1 MKRLVQISFDTL
13 LLSIIPIVIWN
24 ALGLILSKD
33 LVVTFSITYPIQFL
47 FSIFYY
53 IFAVG
58 PNITAEKKKDKNIV
72 YSNIFLGILVGTLIL
87 LILIFKCNIFLLI
100 MNVNVS
106 VFRIFTIYSLF
117 NIFYSY
123 VLKLV
128 LEKLYYEKENKIANL
143 ISILFNIVNLILVV
157 VLAIIT
163 KSQYITSIITL
174 ITMGFL
180 LLIILFLNIKKF
192 KINILLLDNIKNSSI
207 GIVENISMFIIYFF
221 GHINSYSFGMEYIL
235 ASTFVGIVSDTQWD
249 MIYAIQTAVHIDVSK
264 EKFSERYGQEFSYD
278 KYKKEMSD
286 LFHANAAGGKL
297 PKKPGLQELLEY
309 LRREN
314 IKTAVASSTRRE
326 LVTRELKEGGLL
338 SYFDEIVCGDMVKR
352 SKPEPDIYLEAC
364 RRLQER
370 SEDCYAIED
379 SYNGIRS
386 AKRAGMHP
394 IMVPD
399 QAAPTEEMEELAD
412 CILTSLY
419 EVQQY
424 IDKNNKKI
432 EKRC

>member
-58 PNITAEKKKDKNIV
+58 SNITAEKKKDKNIV

-87 LILIFKCNIFLLI
+87 LILIFKCNSFLLI
-100 MNVNVS
+100 MNVDVS

-174 ITMGFL
+174 ITMGIL
-180 LLIILFLNIKKF
+180 LLIILLLNIKKF
-192 KINILLLDNIKNSSI
+192 KINISLLDNIKNSSI

-221 GHINSYSFGMEYIL
+221 GHINSYSFGME
-235 ASTFVGIVSDTQWD
+235 
-249 MIYAIQTAVHIDVSK
+249 
-264 EKFSERYGQEFSYD
+264 
-278 KYKKEMSD
+278 
-286 LFHANAAGGKL
+286 
-297 PKKPGLQELLEY
+297 
-309 LRREN
+309 
-314 IKTAVASSTRRE
+314 
-326 LVTRELKEGGLL
+326 
-338 SYFDEIVCGDMVKR
+338 
-352 SKPEPDIYLEAC
+352 
-364 RRLQER
+364 
-370 SEDCYAIED
+370 
-379 SYNGIRS
+379 
-386 AKRAGMHP
+386 
-394 IMVPD
+394 
-399 QAAPTEEMEELAD
+399 
-412 CILTSLY
+412 
-419 EVQQY
+419 
-424 IDKNNKKI
+424 
-432 EKRC
+432 

>member
-72 YSNIFLGILVGTLIL
+72 YSNIFLGILIGILVL
-87 LILIFKCNIFLLI
+87 LILIFKCNNFLLI
-100 MNVNVS
+100 MNVDVS

-180 LLIILFLNIKKF
+180 LFIILFLNIKKF
-192 KINILLLDNIKNSSI
+192 KINISLLDNIKNSSI

-221 GHINSYSFGMEYIL
+221 WTY
-235 ASTFVGIVSDTQWD
+235 
-249 MIYAIQTAVHIDVSK
+249 
-264 EKFSERYGQEFSYD
+264 
-278 KYKKEMSD
+278 
-286 LFHANAAGGKL
+286 
-297 PKKPGLQELLEY
+297 
-309 LRREN
+309 
-314 IKTAVASSTRRE
+314 
-326 LVTRELKEGGLL
+326 
-338 SYFDEIVCGDMVKR
+338 
-352 SKPEPDIYLEAC
+352 
-364 RRLQER
+364 
-370 SEDCYAIED
+370 
-379 SYNGIRS
+379 
-386 AKRAGMHP
+386 
-394 IMVPD
+394 
-399 QAAPTEEMEELAD
+399 
-412 CILTSLY
+412 
-419 EVQQY
+419 
-424 IDKNNKKI
+424 
-432 EKRC
+432 

>member
-72 YSNIFLGILVGTLIL
+72 YSNIFLGILIGTLIL
-87 LILIFKCNIFLLI
+87 LILIFKCNSFLLI
-100 MNVNVS
+100 MNVDIS

-143 ISILFNIVNLILVV
+143 ISILFNIVNLLLVV
-157 VLAIIT
+157 ILAIIT

-174 ITMGFL
+174 ITMGIL
-180 LLIILFLNIKKF
+180 LLIILLLNIKKF
-192 KINILLLDNIKNSSI
+192 KINISLLDNIKNSSI

-264 EKFSERYGQEFSYD
+264 EKFSFKEHLKNG
-278 KYKKEMSD
+278 YK
-286 LFHANAAGGKL
+286 LAAIL
-297 PKKPGLQELLEY
+297 IL
-309 LRREN
+309 
-314 IKTAVASSTRRE
+314 SS
-326 LVTRELKEGGLL
+326 
-338 SYFDEIVCGDMVKR
+338 IIM
-352 SKPEPDIYLEAC
+352 
-364 RRLQER
+364 
-370 SEDCYAIED
+370 
-379 SYNGIRS
+379 YNGICF
-386 AKRAGMHP
+386 
-394 IMVPD
+394 I
-399 QAAPTEEMEELAD
+399 
-412 CILTSLY
+412 
-419 EVQQY
+419 
-424 IDKNNKKI
+424 
-432 EKRC
+432 

>member
-58 PNITAEKKKDKNIV
+58 SNITAEKKKDKNIV
-72 YSNIFLGILVGTLIL
+72 YSNIFLGILIGILVL
-87 LILIFKCNIFLLI
+87 LILIFKCNSFLLI
-100 MNVNVS
+100 MNVDVS

-143 ISILFNIVNLILVV
+143 ISILFNIVNLLLVV
-157 VLAIIT
+157 ILAIIT

-174 ITMGFL
+174 ITMGIL
-180 LLIILFLNIKKF
+180 LLIILLLNIKKF
-192 KINILLLDNIKNSSI
+192 KINISLLDNIKNSSI

-264 EKFSERYGQEFSYD
+264 EKFSFKEHLKNG
-278 KYKKEMSD
+278 YKLAIS
-286 LFHANAAGGKL
+286 LIL
-297 PKKPGLQELLEY
+297 
-309 LRREN
+309 
-314 IKTAVASSTRRE
+314 SSIIMAFV
-326 LVTRELKEGGLL
+326 L
-338 SYFDEIVCGDMVKR
+338 Y
-352 SKPEPDIYLEAC
+352 
-364 RRLQER
+364 RL
-370 SEDCYAIED
+370 YYHIF
-379 SYNGIRS
+379 
-386 AKRAGMHP
+386 
-394 IMVPD
+394 
-399 QAAPTEEMEELAD
+399 
-412 CILTSLY
+412 
-419 EVQQY
+419 
-424 IDKNNKKI
+424 
-432 EKRC
+432 

>member
-87 LILIFKCNIFLLI
+87 LILIFKCNSFLLI

-157 VLAIIT
+157 VIIT

-180 LLIILFLNIKKF
+180 LIFYYSTIL
-192 KINILLLDNIKNSSI
+192 KIVPL
-207 GIVENISMFIIYFF
+207 
-221 GHINSYSFGMEYIL
+221 
-235 ASTFVGIVSDTQWD
+235 
-249 MIYAIQTAVHIDVSK
+249 
-264 EKFSERYGQEFSYD
+264 
-278 KYKKEMSD
+278 
-286 LFHANAAGGKL
+286 
-297 PKKPGLQELLEY
+297 EL
-309 LRREN
+309 
-314 IKTAVASSTRRE
+314 
-326 LVTRELKEGGLL
+326 
-338 SYFDEIVCGDMVKR
+338 
-352 SKPEPDIYLEAC
+352 
-364 RRLQER
+364 
-370 SEDCYAIED
+370 
-379 SYNGIRS
+379 
-386 AKRAGMHP
+386 
-394 IMVPD
+394 
-399 QAAPTEEMEELAD
+399 
-412 CILTSLY
+412 
-419 EVQQY
+419 
-424 IDKNNKKI
+424 
-432 EKRC
+432 

>member
-72 YSNIFLGILVGTLIL
+72 YSNIFLGILIGILVL
-87 LILIFKCNIFLLI
+87 LILICNSFLLI
-100 MNVNVS
+100 MNVDVS

-143 ISILFNIVNLILVV
+143 ISILFNIVNLLLVV
-157 VLAIIT
+157 ILAIIT

-174 ITMGFL
+174 ITMGIL
-180 LLIILFLNIKKF
+180 LLIILLLNIKKF
-192 KINILLLDNIKNSSI
+192 KINISLLDNIKNSSI

-264 EKFSERYGQEFSYD
+264 EKFSFKEHLKNG
-278 KYKKEMSD
+278 YKLAIS
-286 LFHANAAGGKL
+286 LIL
-297 PKKPGLQELLEY
+297 
-309 LRREN
+309 
-314 IKTAVASSTRRE
+314 SSIIMAFVLYR
-326 LVTRELKEGGLL
+326 L
-338 SYFDEIVCGDMVKR
+338 YN
-352 SKPEPDIYLEAC
+352 PDIMIFLIYFFVQIVFMLVFPIISIRQHYLQIKSKETNTRPTLHSGIAKTLRTLC
-364 RRLQER
+364 SFIHNPFCTYIGQVVEMIYNYLYTKIVSRNI
-370 SEDCYAIED
+370 SE
-379 SYNGIRS
+379 IR
-386 AKRAGMHP
+386 
-394 IMVPD
+394 
-399 QAAPTEEMEELAD
+399 
-412 CILTSLY
+412 
-419 EVQQY
+419 
-424 IDKNNKKI
+424 
-432 EKRC
+432 

>member
-192 KINILLLDNIKNSSI
+192 KIEDIIIINNVTNKIVLNLPKSLLVLYPYKARHPNIIPLIKN
-207 GIVENISMFIIYFF
+207 
-221 GHINSYSFGMEYIL
+221 
-235 ASTFVGIVSDTQWD
+235 
-249 MIYAIQTAVHIDVSK
+249 IDIK
-264 EKFSERYGQEFSYD
+264 EFNE
-278 KYKKEMSD
+278 
-286 LFHANAAGGKL
+286 
-297 PKKPGLQELLEY
+297 
-309 LRREN
+309 
-314 IKTAVASSTRRE
+314 
-326 LVTRELKEGGLL
+326 
-338 SYFDEIVCGDMVKR
+338 
-352 SKPEPDIYLEAC
+352 
-364 RRLQER
+364 
-370 SEDCYAIED
+370 
-379 SYNGIRS
+379 
-386 AKRAGMHP
+386 
-394 IMVPD
+394 
-399 QAAPTEEMEELAD
+399 
-412 CILTSLY
+412 
-419 EVQQY
+419 
-424 IDKNNKKI
+424 
-432 EKRC
+432 

>member
-180 LLIILFLNIKKF
+180 LLIILF
-192 KINILLLDNIKNSSI
+192 
-207 GIVENISMFIIYFF
+207 
-221 GHINSYSFGMEYIL
+221 
-235 ASTFVGIVSDTQWD
+235 
-249 MIYAIQTAVHIDVSK
+249 
-264 EKFSERYGQEFSYD
+264 
-278 KYKKEMSD
+278 
-286 LFHANAAGGKL
+286 
-297 PKKPGLQELLEY
+297 
-309 LRREN
+309 
-314 IKTAVASSTRRE
+314 
-326 LVTRELKEGGLL
+326 
-338 SYFDEIVCGDMVKR
+338 
-352 SKPEPDIYLEAC
+352 
-364 RRLQER
+364 
-370 SEDCYAIED
+370 
-379 SYNGIRS
+379 
-386 AKRAGMHP
+386 
-394 IMVPD
+394 
-399 QAAPTEEMEELAD
+399 
-412 CILTSLY
+412 
-419 EVQQY
+419 
-424 IDKNNKKI
+424 
-432 EKRC
+432 

>member
-13 LLSIIPIVIWN
+13 LLSIIPIIIWN

-72 YSNIFLGILVGTLIL
+72 YSNIFLGILIGTLIL
-87 LILIFKCNIFLLI
+87 LILIFKCNSFLLI
-100 MNVNVS
+100 MNVDIS

-143 ISILFNIVNLILVV
+143 ISILFNIVNLLLVV
-157 VLAIIT
+157 ILAIIT

-174 ITMGFL
+174 ITMGIL
-180 LLIILFLNIKKF
+180 LLIILFSNIKKF
-192 KINILLLDNIKNSSI
+192 KINISLLNNIKNSSI

-264 EKFSERYGQEFSYD
+264 EKFSFKEHLKNG
-278 KYKKEMSD
+278 YK
-286 LFHANAAGGKL
+286 LAAIL
-297 PKKPGLQELLEY
+297 IL
-309 LRREN
+309 
-314 IKTAVASSTRRE
+314 SS
-326 LVTRELKEGGLL
+326 
-338 SYFDEIVCGDMVKR
+338 IIM
-352 SKPEPDIYLEAC
+352 
-364 RRLQER
+364 
-370 SEDCYAIED
+370 
-379 SYNGIRS
+379 YNGICF
-386 AKRAGMHP
+386 
-394 IMVPD
+394 I
-399 QAAPTEEMEELAD
+399 
-412 CILTSLY
+412 
-419 EVQQY
+419 
-424 IDKNNKKI
+424 
-432 EKRC
+432 

>member
-58 PNITAEKKKDKNIV
+58 SNITAEKKKDKNIV
-72 YSNIFLGILVGTLIL
+72 YSNIFLGILIGILVL
-87 LILIFKCNIFLLI
+87 LILIFKCNNFLLI
-100 MNVNVS
+100 MNVDVS

-174 ITMGFL
+174 ITMGIL
-180 LLIILFLNIKKF
+180 LLIILLLNIKKF
-192 KINILLLDNIKNSSI
+192 KINISLLDNIKNSSI

-264 EKFSERYGQEFSYD
+264 EKFSFKEHLKNG
-278 KYKKEMSD
+278 YKLAIS
-286 LFHANAAGGKL
+286 LIL
-297 PKKPGLQELLEY
+297 
-309 LRREN
+309 
-314 IKTAVASSTRRE
+314 SSIIMAFVLYR
-326 LVTRELKEGGLL
+326 L
-338 SYFDEIVCGDMVKR
+338 YN
-352 SKPEPDIYLEAC
+352 PDIMIFLIYFFVQIVFMLVFPIISIRQHYLQIKSKETNTRPTLHSGIAKILRTLC
-364 RRLQER
+364 SFIHNPFCTYIGQVVEMIYNYLYTKIVSRNI
-370 SEDCYAIED
+370 SE
-379 SYNGIRS
+379 IR
-386 AKRAGMHP
+386 
-394 IMVPD
+394 
-399 QAAPTEEMEELAD
+399 
-412 CILTSLY
+412 
-419 EVQQY
+419 
-424 IDKNNKKI
+424 
-432 EKRC
+432 

>member
-87 LILIFKCNIFLLI
+87 LILIFKCNSFLLI

-143 ISILFNIVNLILVV
+143 ISILFNFVNLILVV

-180 LLIILFLNIKKF
+180 LIFYYSTIL
-192 KINILLLDNIKNSSI
+192 KIVPL
-207 GIVENISMFIIYFF
+207 
-221 GHINSYSFGMEYIL
+221 
-235 ASTFVGIVSDTQWD
+235 
-249 MIYAIQTAVHIDVSK
+249 
-264 EKFSERYGQEFSYD
+264 
-278 KYKKEMSD
+278 
-286 LFHANAAGGKL
+286 
-297 PKKPGLQELLEY
+297 EL
-309 LRREN
+309 
-314 IKTAVASSTRRE
+314 
-326 LVTRELKEGGLL
+326 
-338 SYFDEIVCGDMVKR
+338 
-352 SKPEPDIYLEAC
+352 
-364 RRLQER
+364 
-370 SEDCYAIED
+370 
-379 SYNGIRS
+379 
-386 AKRAGMHP
+386 
-394 IMVPD
+394 
-399 QAAPTEEMEELAD
+399 
-412 CILTSLY
+412 
-419 EVQQY
+419 
-424 IDKNNKKI
+424 
-432 EKRC
+432 

>member
-13 LLSIIPIVIWN
+13 LLSIIPIIIWN

-72 YSNIFLGILVGTLIL
+72 YSNIFLGILIGTLIL
-87 LILIFKCNIFLLI
+87 LILIFKCNSFLLI
-100 MNVNVS
+100 MNVDIS

-123 VLKLV
+123 VLKLI

-143 ISILFNIVNLILVV
+143 ISILFNIVNLVLVV
-157 VLAIIT
+157 ILAIIT

-174 ITMGFL
+174 ITMGIL
-180 LLIILFLNIKKF
+180 LLIILLLNIKKF
-192 KINILLLDNIKNSSI
+192 KINISLLDNIKNSSI

-264 EKFSERYGQEFSYD
+264 ENFSFKEHLKNG
-278 KYKKEMSD
+278 YKLAILLILSSVIMSFA
-286 LFHANAAGGKL
+286 LYRLYN
-297 PKKPGLQELLEY
+297 
-309 LRREN
+309 
-314 IKTAVASSTRRE
+314 
-326 LVTRELKEGGLL
+326 
-338 SYFDEIVCGDMVKR
+338 
-352 SKPEPDIYLEAC
+352 PDITIFLIYFFVQIVFMLVFPIISIRQHYLQIKSKETNT
-364 RRLQER
+364 RPTLHLGK
-370 SEDCYAIED
+370 I
-379 SYNGIRS
+379 G
-386 AKRAGMHP
+386 RAH
-394 IMVPD
+394 V
-399 QAAPTEEMEELAD
+399 
-412 CILTSLY
+412 
-419 EVQQY
+419 
-424 IDKNNKKI
+424 
-432 EKRC
+432 

>member
-72 YSNIFLGILVGTLIL
+72 YSNIFLGILIGILVL
-87 LILIFKCNIFLLI
+87 LILIFKCNSFLLI
-100 MNVNVS
+100 MNVDVS

-117 NIFYSY
+117 NI
-123 VLKLV
+123 
-128 LEKLYYEKENKIANL
+128 
-143 ISILFNIVNLILVV
+143 VNLLLVV
-157 VLAIIT
+157 ILAIIT

-174 ITMGFL
+174 IIMGIL
-180 LLIILFLNIKKF
+180 LLIILLLNIKKF
-192 KINILLLDNIKNSSI
+192 KINISLLDNIKNSSI

-264 EKFSERYGQEFSYD
+264 EKFSFKEHLKNG
-278 KYKKEMSD
+278 YKLAIS
-286 LFHANAAGGKL
+286 LIL
-297 PKKPGLQELLEY
+297 
-309 LRREN
+309 
-314 IKTAVASSTRRE
+314 SSIIMAFVLYR
-326 LVTRELKEGGLL
+326 L
-338 SYFDEIVCGDMVKR
+338 YN
-352 SKPEPDIYLEAC
+352 PDIMIFLIYFFVQIVFMLVFPIISIRQHYLQIKSKETNTRPTLHSGIAKTLRTLC
-364 RRLQER
+364 SFIHNPFCTYIGQVVEMIYNYLYTKIASRNI
-370 SEDCYAIED
+370 SE
-379 SYNGIRS
+379 IR
-386 AKRAGMHP
+386 
-394 IMVPD
+394 
-399 QAAPTEEMEELAD
+399 
-412 CILTSLY
+412 
-419 EVQQY
+419 
-424 IDKNNKKI
+424 
-432 EKRC
+432 

>member
-72 YSNIFLGILVGTLIL
+72 YSNIFLGILIGILVL
-87 LILIFKCNIFLLI
+87 LILIFKCNSFLLI
-100 MNVNVS
+100 MNVDVS

-143 ISILFNIVNLILVV
+143 ISILFNIVNLLLVV
-157 VLAIIT
+157 ILAIIT

-174 ITMGFL
+174 ITMGIL
-180 LLIILFLNIKKF
+180 LLIILLLNIKKF
-192 KINILLLDNIKNSSI
+192 KINISLLDNIKNSSI

-264 EKFSERYGQEFSYD
+264 ENFY
-278 KYKKEMSD
+278 YK
-286 LFHANAAGGKL
+286 N
-297 PKKPGLQELLEY
+297 LL
-309 LRREN
+309 N
-314 IKTAVASSTRRE
+314 
-326 LVTRELKEGGLL
+326 
-338 SYFDEIVCGDMVKR
+338 F
-352 SKPEPDIYLEAC
+352 
-364 RRLQER
+364 
-370 SEDCYAIED
+370 
-379 SYNGIRS
+379 
-386 AKRAGMHP
+386 
-394 IMVPD
+394 
-399 QAAPTEEMEELAD
+399 
-412 CILTSLY
+412 
-419 EVQQY
+419 
-424 IDKNNKKI
+424 
-432 EKRC
+432 

>member
-72 YSNIFLGILVGTLIL
+72 YSNIFLGILIGILVL
-87 LILIFKCNIFLLI
+87 LILIFKCNSFLLI
-100 MNVNVS
+100 MNVDVS

-143 ISILFNIVNLILVV
+143 ISILFNIVNLLLVV
-157 VLAIIT
+157 ILAIIT

-174 ITMGFL
+174 ITMGIL
-180 LLIILFLNIKKF
+180 LLIILLLNIKKF
-192 KINILLLDNIKNSSI
+192 KINISLLDNIKNSSI

-264 EKFSERYGQEFSYD
+264 EKFSFKEHLKNG
-278 KYKKEMSD
+278 YK
-286 LFHANAAGGKL
+286 LAAIL
-297 PKKPGLQELLEY
+297 IL
-309 LRREN
+309 
-314 IKTAVASSTRRE
+314 SS
-326 LVTRELKEGGLL
+326 
-338 SYFDEIVCGDMVKR
+338 IIM
-352 SKPEPDIYLEAC
+352 
-364 RRLQER
+364 
-370 SEDCYAIED
+370 
-379 SYNGIRS
+379 YNGICF
-386 AKRAGMHP
+386 
-394 IMVPD
+394 I
-399 QAAPTEEMEELAD
+399 
-412 CILTSLY
+412 
-419 EVQQY
+419 
-424 IDKNNKKI
+424 
-432 EKRC
+432 